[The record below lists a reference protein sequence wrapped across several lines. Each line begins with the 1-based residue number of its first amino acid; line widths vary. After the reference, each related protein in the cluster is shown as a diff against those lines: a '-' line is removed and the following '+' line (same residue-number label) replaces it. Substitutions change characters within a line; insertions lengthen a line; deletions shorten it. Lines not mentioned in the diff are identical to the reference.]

1 MASLHVYRVQI
12 SASTTQVETRTS
24 SSLFWNPNVQRPS
37 SVRSLDSGPSLLAVA
52 LSQCLACLFTN
63 PQGCCQ
69 GSSAWP

>member
-1 MASLHVYRVQI
+1 MASLQSIGYRYLCKHNSGRNKDI
-12 SASTTQVETRTS
+12 FP
-24 SSLFWNPNVQRPS
+24 LWNPNVQRPS

-52 LSQCLACLFTN
+52 LAQCLACLFTN